1 MLGWLQFAVLMPTK
15 FVLAWRERN
24 RPHRVAWHLTSGIL
38 IGALGLMIG
47 ATNMTFAAAALLIWK
62 GRTL

>member
-38 IGALGLMIG
+38 IGALGLMI
-47 ATNMTFAAAALLIWK
+47 ALEPIQ
-62 GRTL
+62 